1 MELKLRRLGFKYL
14 LPTFSF
20 VALAATLITTLFT
33 VNLTAARQV
42 VLVAKMPI
50 AEGQQISSNLVSE
63 VELPIGALADTYLR
77 ELTSGLVATRSILKG
92 EFLPISVLAKVQD
105 RRIPFRINNLPQIS
119 KAISIGDTV
128 DVWATRPD
136 TAGSPEA
143 VVYRAIVAS
152 IETSNSMGQLATSVE
167 IRIGSEYLETLLAA
181 VDSNARI
188 SIVLNETLSDLE

>member
-33 VNLTAARQV
+33 VNLTSARQA

-50 AEGQQISSNLVSE
+50 AEGQEITSNLVSE
-63 VELPIGALADTYLR
+63 VELPIGTLANTYLG
-77 ELTSGLVATRSILKG
+77 ELKPGLVATRSILKG
-92 EFLPISVLAKVQD
+92 EFLPISVVAKVQD

-143 VVYRAIVAS
+143 VVYRAIMAS
-152 IETSNSMGQLATSVE
+152 IETSNSMGQLTTSVE